1 MCLDY
6 FKLVIDHVIS
16 YSSLRNFI
24 SNSQFQGKKMNKLS
38 MTAGRIAGFGGVLL
52 CLVAVGTRLSGNY
65 FLGGFQLA
73 TLLQAGV
80 AAMVAGCFFLLA
92 GRD

>member
-1 MCLDY
+1 
-6 FKLVIDHVIS
+6 
-16 YSSLRNFI
+16 
-24 SNSQFQGKKMNKLS
+24 MNKLLL
-38 MTAGRIAGFGGVLL
+38 TAGRVAGFGGMLL
-52 CLVAVGTRLSGNY
+52 CLVAVATRLSGNY

-80 AAMVAGCFFLLA
+80 AGMVAGCFCLLA

>member
-1 MCLDY
+1 
-6 FKLVIDHVIS
+6 V
-16 YSSLRNFI
+16 
-24 SNSQFQGKKMNKLS
+24 NKLLLI
-38 MTAGRIAGFGGVLL
+38 AGRVAGFGGMVL
-52 CLVAVGTRLSGNY
+52 CLVAIGTRLAGHY

-80 AAMVAGCFFLLA
+80 AGMVAGCFCLLA

>member
-1 MCLDY
+1 
-6 FKLVIDHVIS
+6 
-16 YSSLRNFI
+16 
-24 SNSQFQGKKMNKLS
+24 MNKLLL
-38 MTAGRIAGFGGVLL
+38 TAGRAAGFGGMLL
-52 CLVAVGTRLSGNY
+52 CLVAIGTRLSGNY

-80 AAMVAGCFFLLA
+80 AGMVAGCFFLLS

>member
-1 MCLDY
+1 
-6 FKLVIDHVIS
+6 
-16 YSSLRNFI
+16 
-24 SNSQFQGKKMNKLS
+24 MNKLLL
-38 MTAGRIAGFGGVLL
+38 TAGRLAGFAGMLL
-52 CLVAVGTRLSGNY
+52 CLVAIGARLSDHY

-80 AAMVAGCFFLLA
+80 AGMVAGCFCLLA